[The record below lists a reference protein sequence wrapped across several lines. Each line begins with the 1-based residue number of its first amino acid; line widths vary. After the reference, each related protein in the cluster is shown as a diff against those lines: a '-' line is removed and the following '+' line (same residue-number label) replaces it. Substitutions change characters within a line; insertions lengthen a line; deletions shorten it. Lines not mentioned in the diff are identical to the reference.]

1 MKKSCFNAVLLSPLF
16 FFVSCGDPVLNITS
30 IELGE
35 ELGIIAHA
43 IPGEYQITTEKLGG
57 DYVVDFDLKFQ
68 GDQPAKTSI
77 TAVSFDI
84 IDAQGNTIPGA
95 DQMSVWETEKLESIC
110 NAGEGEVKV
119 PMRVVLRAG
128 AHKKIFGKPISLKC
142 KEIRAKISKPYPKFD
157 VEMIYVEGGSYKV
170 ARNVTTADPN
180 NGKHK
185 AVKQSKFGSEVN
197 TLMIRG
203 PKTTT
208 YESTVTISNFYI
220 SKFEVTEKQW
230 RAIMRDQDF
239 DDRDELPKRVHYY
252 EIQKFLDNLN
262 EQTGKN
268 YRIPTEAEWEYAARG
283 GKDSQKREAHKLT
296 NGILKNRTDSV
307 IVGNA
312 KIKVDS
318 LDVKDVTVYKIE
330 CPIIFWKCWYT
341 AGRYFFRYGFNIDD
355 RICSAEKFIT
365 NFNFVVYGNGVLKGS
380 DYKYEGYLKNETSFG
395 YGIYTEGKIKKEGI
409 FEPGF
414 KLMDGTLIDNDGTIY
429 KGKFEGYGQW
439 SVQWPDASSFNG
451 YHSEKGW
458 KGTVCWNSSNTVEG
472 LFDNGLPFHTNYT
485 SLIKGE
491 NYVVKYQGSTLN
503 FQLGNYNNISIEYEN
518 GDSYNGP
525 AILNTDLEQLFRNQ
539 ATMKNLPFIPNG
551 EGVIKYKNGAS
562 YTGLLKNGVFDGN
575 GIFINEVGDKY
586 SGEWTN
592 GSMTGSASVH
602 LKNGDSYNRVKSDAG
617 IFISSYS
624 WADGRVCNVKEWL
637 PLENKPK
644 KAAFLLHDGSKAKKK
659 DYETWIFNFINER

>member
-170 ARNVTTADPN
+170 ARNITTADPN

-283 GKDSQKREAHKLT
+283 GKDSHNYKYSGSDNIDDVAWYDKNSKGARYSEIKKVGLKAPNEL
-296 NGILKNRTDSV
+296 GIYDMS
-307 IVGNA
+307 GNVA
-312 KIKVDS
+312 EWCSDWFCEEYPIE
-318 LDVKDVTVYKIE
+318 DVKDPKGPEKDENQRTPKHVVRGGAY
-330 CPIIFWKCWYT
+330 
-341 AGRYFFRYGFNIDD
+341 YFPANTCEVARRFSDEPTSGNYGF
-355 RICSAEKFIT
+355 R
-365 NFNFVVYGNGVLKGS
+365 L
-380 DYKYEGYLKNETSFG
+380 
-395 YGIYTEGKIKKEGI
+395 
-409 FEPGF
+409 
-414 KLMDGTLIDNDGTIY
+414 
-429 KGKFEGYGQW
+429 
-439 SVQWPDASSFNG
+439 
-451 YHSEKGW
+451 
-458 KGTVCWNSSNTVEG
+458 
-472 LFDNGLPFHTNYT
+472 
-485 SLIKGE
+485 
-491 NYVVKYQGSTLN
+491 
-503 FQLGNYNNISIEYEN
+503 
-518 GDSYNGP
+518 
-525 AILNTDLEQLFRNQ
+525 
-539 ATMKNLPFIPNG
+539 
-551 EGVIKYKNGAS
+551 
-562 YTGLLKNGVFDGN
+562 
-575 GIFINEVGDKY
+575 
-586 SGEWTN
+586 
-592 GSMTGSASVH
+592 VH
-602 LKNGDSYNRVKSDAG
+602 
-617 IFISSYS
+617 
-624 WADGRVCNVKEWL
+624 E
-637 PLENKPK
+637 E
-644 KAAFLLHDGSKAKKK
+644 
-659 DYETWIFNFINER
+659 